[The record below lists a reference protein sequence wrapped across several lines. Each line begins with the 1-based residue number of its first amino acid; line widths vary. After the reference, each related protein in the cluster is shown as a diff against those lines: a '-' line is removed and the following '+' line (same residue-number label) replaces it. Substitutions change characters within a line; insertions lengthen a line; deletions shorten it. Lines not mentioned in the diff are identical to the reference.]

1 MIFRTAVVGFA
12 LSALASVSAHAQ
24 TSRASQRDN
33 GPAVWNWSGLY
44 LGAHVGA
51 GFGSSEVANPY
62 GASIYG
68 DTIRLPNAFA
78 GLQGGYNWQAV
89 GSPWVL
95 GLEVEASAVDA
106 DGTNTCLA
114 YSGNFVSA
122 NCRTRQHA
130 MGSITGRI
138 GHAFG
143 PQGRSLA
150 YIKGGAA
157 FMAGDRSITTNAEDY
172 LNQPSNESSG
182 TGWGWTAGVGI
193 EHALAPAW
201 SIKAEYAY
209 ADFGRHGILAPGG
222 GMLTTPFD
230 ANTLVNTAGA
240 PTRVHQQAHL
250 IKLGLNYHL
259 GRSSGA
265 LGEGWTLPARADK
278 PWPGWQLD
286 AGVRYWYSHGR
297 YQNDLSLTLNM
308 AQQNHLVSRLTYV
321 SEGHSGEVFWRLNS
335 PRAFFLKGF
344 AGGGG
349 LTSGHMNDED
359 WFPTDPDSPMSYSNT
374 YHGKVTGMIAY
385 ATLDAGV
392 DLFSDGGNKI
402 GVFAGYNFY
411 RDQKDSFG
419 CVQTAFPDPRSICGR
434 ADPTTKIAISQRE
447 DWHSLRLG
455 VNGTLAI
462 APGVK
467 LGLDAAYVP
476 YAHVSAL
483 DIHHQRTEMPSPR
496 SPAWGTGRGVQLEAI
511 LTYDVTPQF
520 SVGVGGRYWAMWAT
534 DVVTAGF
541 GSPTPDQALP
551 IRVER
556 YGSFLQASYKLAP
569 F

>member
-1 MIFRTAVVGFA
+1 MIFRTAVAGFA
-12 LSALASVSAHAQ
+12 LSTLASVCAHAQ
-24 TSRASQRDN
+24 TSRVSQSGER
-33 GPAVWNWSGLY
+33 PAAWNWSGFY

-51 GFGSSEVANPY
+51 GFGSSKVDNPY

-68 DTIRLPNAFA
+68 GTVRLPNAFA
-78 GLQGGYNWQAV
+78 GLQGGYNWQAA
-89 GSPWVL
+89 GSHWVL
-95 GLEVEASAVDA
+95 GVEVEASAVDA

-114 YSGNFVSA
+114 YSGYFVSA
-122 NCRTRQHA
+122 NCRIRQHA
-130 MGSITGRI
+130 TGNITGRI

-143 PQGRSLA
+143 PHGRSLA

-157 FMAGDRSITTNAEDY
+157 FMAGDQSITTNAPDY

-182 TGWGWTAGVGI
+182 TRWGWTIGGGI
-193 EHALAPAW
+193 EHALAGAW

-209 ADFGRHGILAPGG
+209 ADFGRHGIVAPGG

-230 ANTLVNTAGA
+230 SATLVNTAGA

-259 GRSSGA
+259 GRASAAS
-265 LGEGWTLPARADK
+265 GEGWSLPARVEK
-278 PWPGWQLD
+278 PWPGWQFD

-297 YQNDLSLTLNM
+297 YQNDLALTLNM
-308 AQQNHLVSRLTYV
+308 AQQNHLVSRLTYQTA
-321 SEGHSGEVFWRLNS
+321 GHSGEVFWRLNG
-335 PRAFFLKGF
+335 PHALFLKGF

-419 CVQTAFPDPRSICGR
+419 CVQIGLPDPRSICGIP
-434 ADPTTKIAISQRE
+434 DPTTKIAISQRE

-455 VNGTLAI
+455 VNGTLVV
-462 APGVK
+462 APGLK
-467 LGLDAAYVP
+467 LGIDAAYLP
-476 YAHVSAL
+476 YARVSAL

-511 LTYDVTPQF
+511 LTYDITPRF

-551 IRVER
+551 IREER
-556 YGSFLQASYKLAP
+556 YGTFLQASYKLGP